1 MNLDGLPTLH
11 QSVPPAP
18 FNPYTFPLLSYT
30 PDLNI
35 CCWLRSWQD
44 MIAGQ
49 QDQEMIG
56 LKHCTVSLTFTT
68 SPPTVSTNVPPRNP
82 SIPPPLDYC
91 CCCCYWV
98 IFSHL
103 CMYLG
108 IYLYLL
114 CVGIT
119 VVSQVSFKGK
129 LVPHILGCSPT
140 VAHKHK
146 PMCSSG
152 ECERSNFPSR
162 LPVTC

>member
-56 LKHCTVSLTFTT
+56 LKHCTALHLYLHPLTPHSLHQC
-68 SPPTVSTNVPPRNP
+68 PTPQPFYT
-82 SIPPPLDYC
+82 PPLGC

-114 CVGIT
+114 SVGIT
-119 VVSQVSFKGK
+119 VVSHVSFKGK